1 MQLTVTFL
9 RIILGVMA
17 GMSRDKCGSGVVAG
31 FLHCVAKLKPK
42 GIKVIGGM
50 AMVSQSICIALLSL
64 ITLLTSSSFIV
75 IQSDI
80 QIGVSGK
87 KQCWC

>member
-50 AMVSQSICIALLSL
+50 AMVSQSIFIALLSL
-64 ITLLTSSSFIV
+64 ILF
-75 IQSDI
+75 
-80 QIGVSGK
+80 
-87 KQCWC
+87 

>member
-1 MQLTVTFL
+1 MQLTLIFL

-31 FLHCVAKLKPK
+31 FLQCVAKLKPK

-50 AMVSQSICIALLSL
+50 AMVSQSIFIALLSL
-64 ITLLTSSSFIV
+64 ITL
-75 IQSDI
+75 
-80 QIGVSGK
+80 
-87 KQCWC
+87 KQ

>member
-1 MQLTVTFL
+1 MQILIMFSSDNLFDFTIL
-9 RIILGVMA
+9 RIILGIMA

-31 FLHCVAKLKPK
+31 FLQCVAKLKPK

-64 ITLLTSSSFIV
+64 ITLLF
-75 IQSDI
+75 
-80 QIGVSGK
+80 
-87 KQCWC
+87 

>member
-31 FLHCVAKLKPK
+31 FLQCVAKLKPK

-50 AMVSQSICIALLSL
+50 AMVSQSIFIALLTL
-64 ITLLTSSSFIV
+64 ITLLFIQTSFIF
-75 IQSDI
+75 IQSNI
-80 QIGVSGK
+80 QIVVSG
-87 KQCWC
+87 